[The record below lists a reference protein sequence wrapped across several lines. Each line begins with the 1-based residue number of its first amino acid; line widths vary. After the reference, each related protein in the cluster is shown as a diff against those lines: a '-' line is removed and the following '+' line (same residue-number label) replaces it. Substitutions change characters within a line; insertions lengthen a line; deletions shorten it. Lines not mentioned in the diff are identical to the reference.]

1 MSSSSSRSHVVHIYR
16 HLLKTSKYL
25 PSKEKRADARLKI
38 REGFKSNLNV
48 EDQTVV
54 QELLSKAT
62 SSLGYMKMITPKKF
76 NEGQSGFTKIVFGDA
91 TRPTRAVTNW
101 TGSNMDPDSVKRHH
115 ASLRRA
121 RFKGNADAKG
131 IF

>member
-76 NEGQSGFTKIVFGDA
+76 NEGQSGFTKIGEQLFV
-91 TRPTRAVTNW
+91 
-101 TGSNMDPDSVKRHH
+101 
-115 ASLRRA
+115 SLSMISSS
-121 RFKGNADAKG
+121 FSF
-131 IF
+131 IYMMC

>member
-76 NEGQSGFTKIVFGDA
+76 NEGQSGFTKIGEQLLVSLCMISSSLSFIVEQYSGM
-91 TRPTRAVTNW
+91 RP
-101 TGSNMDPDSVKRHH
+101 DPPG
-115 ASLRRA
+115 L
-121 RFKGNADAKG
+121 
-131 IF
+131 